1 MYISAP
7 RKKTAITDTNG
18 VKTSRLRKPD
28 VVGKAAIPA
37 AALPSKRSS
46 TLALSLAGNSEV
58 GAEHTCLASVYWNEW
73 PELALD
79 LTSAKP
85 IASAVE
91 LEFELDEFWYAAAVE
106 TILADKY
113 GFEDAHSQVLRN
125 RPSVRNAFTGGHE
138 PEELAAAV
146 NASRRK

>member
-7 RKKTAITDTNG
+7 RKKTTITDTNG
-18 VKTSRLRKPD
+18 VKTSRLKKPG
-28 VVGKAAIPA
+28 VVGKAATPA
-37 AALPSKRSS
+37 AALPSKRSW

-91 LEFELDEFWYAAAVE
+91 LEFELDEFWYAAAERQSWPINTVSKIPKARCSE
-106 TILADKY
+106 T
-113 GFEDAHSQVLRN
+113 V
-125 RPSVRNAFTGGHE
+125 RPFVTRLPVGM
-138 PEELAAAV
+138 
-146 NASRRK
+146 SRRSWRLR